1 MAYEPLVNPCGIR
14 VTHVGG
20 KIEVSMSES
29 LCVNDIRLIED
40 VALKLKSVGERSYKD
55 LLGFVSSIAE
65 IDSDFSVKMLIG
77 DKEIDG
83 KHESIS
89 QINSTRLQDL
99 SILMG
104 KVYEQL
110 GLYEK
115 IVHDVLRER
124 DLEMNALKR
133 QVFTKEKERFGA
145 LALLSS
151 RIAGWIRMGGV
162 HVSGQRVSR
171 KSTMWPYWAILRK
184 DLILLFNAPGDVSN
198 VLMVGDLKI

>member
-1 MAYEPLVNPCGIR
+1 
-14 VTHVGG
+14 
-20 KIEVSMSES
+20 
-29 LCVNDIRLIED
+29 
-40 VALKLKSVGERSYKD
+40 
-55 LLGFVSSIAE
+55 
-65 IDSDFSVKMLIG
+65 
-77 DKEIDG
+77 
-83 KHESIS
+83 
-89 QINSTRLQDL
+89 
-99 SILMG
+99 
-104 KVYEQL
+104 
-110 GLYEK
+110 
-115 IVHDVLRER
+115 
-124 DLEMNALKR
+124 MNALKR